1 MGEVGSSAESWRHPA
16 LGALTDAQE
25 ICYWPQLQPR
35 KWKRTGAGLLPWLKE
50 GKICSSHPVG
60 ERRDTALPTETI
72 PGPCAGGDCG
82 RRKGVTL
89 LALGQLP
96 PLLLHSLQTGT
107 LLSLHLFPLTSLPVG
122 LAPKEGDS
130 ARGFMQSIAKKCCPE
145 LALSHIPPAAGAQ
158 CCLWLSIESA
168 GLLIQRAYVLISSL
182 LCVFLPLQGCMSL
195 RHCEWGRGQ
204 CSWQAAQWCLASHN
218 WHADIGWKVSS

>member
-158 CCLWLSIESA
+158 CLS
-168 GLLIQRAYVLISSL
+168 VT
-182 LCVFLPLQGCMSL
+182 
-195 RHCEWGRGQ
+195 
-204 CSWQAAQWCLASHN
+204 
-218 WHADIGWKVSS
+218 